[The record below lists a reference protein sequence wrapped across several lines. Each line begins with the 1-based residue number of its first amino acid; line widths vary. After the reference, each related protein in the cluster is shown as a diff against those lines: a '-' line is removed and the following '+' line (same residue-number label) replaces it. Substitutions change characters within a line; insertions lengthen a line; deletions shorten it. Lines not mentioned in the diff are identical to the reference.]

1 MLKRI
6 FEIIFTEL
14 FNLTLFDDE
23 IPFKPRYHKIKN
35 TYKHKRKSYETTI

>member
-6 FEIIFTEL
+6 FEIIVAEL

-23 IPFKPRYHKIKN
+23 IPIKPRYHKIE
-35 TYKHKRKSYETTI
+35 H

>member
-6 FEIIFTEL
+6 FEIIVTEL

-23 IPFKPRYHKIKN
+23 IPLKPRYHKIKN
-35 TYKHKRKSYETTI
+35 FES

>member
-6 FEIIFTEL
+6 FEIIVTEL

-23 IPFKPRYHKIKN
+23 IPFKPRYHKNKNKNKIKN
-35 TYKHKRKSYETTI
+35 V